1 MEIAD
6 VMLRTLHSL
15 HKFLKLIFCVNYLHA
30 QKDAAVTEPFGP
42 GRDQEAVLRFVERF
56 ASGLVDAG
64 MARMP
69 ARVFTA
75 LLATDSGRLTAA
87 ELAELLQASPAA
99 ISGAVR
105 YLIQLDMA
113 SREREPG
120 SRRDVYRVRDDVW
133 HEAIGRRDQLLT
145 RWESNL
151 REGLDAVGSNTP
163 AGVRLAET
171 LDFFEFARKEMPAM
185 MTRWHEHRAELRRQ
199 RARG

>member
-1 MEIAD
+1 
-6 VMLRTLHSL
+6 
-15 HKFLKLIFCVNYLHA
+15 
-30 QKDAAVTEPFGP
+30 VTEPFGP
-42 GRDQEAVLRFVERF
+42 GRDQQAVLRFVERF
-56 ASGLVDAG
+56 AGGLVDAG

-69 ARVFTA
+69 ARVFAA

-113 SREREPG
+113 SRERELG
-120 SRRDVYRVRDDVW
+120 SRRDSYSVRDDVW

-151 REGLDAVGSNTP
+151 REGLDALGSDTP
-163 AGVRLAET
+163 AGARLAET
-171 LDFFEFARKEMPAM
+171 LDFFEFVQKEMPAM
-185 MTRWHEHRAELRRQ
+185 MARWHEHRAQLRRQ